1 MKKLLPLIVALKFF
15 SISLIGQSVVVA
27 PSYSSFSF
35 DEMATPLIIATEMHR
50 QAESQI
56 NNLKLYIVDVLSK
69 DIDERL
75 KNELNNEYSRLRRL
89 SENLNRNGI
98 SQSIINELRS
108 IYNDTNSHI
117 VSFNSRVEQ
126 RQREYERE
134 QRRIAEEQ
142 KRIAE
147 EQERQRK
154 IEESQPKVWSGTGF
168 ALNNG
173 YLVTN
178 WHVADEAQTIHV
190 YGVRGDFKK
199 KYIAEVVTRDKIN
212 DLAILKISGNGFP
225 GFGTV
230 PYIVKTSTAEVAED
244 VWVLGFPLTMIMGDE
259 IKYTDGRI
267 SALSGFDGDVSM
279 YQISAP
285 IQSGNSGGPV
295 FDDNGNVIGIA
306 CAGIDNRI
314 AQNANYAVKS
324 SYLKYLVETMRV
336 DNVLPTNSLMDNYA
350 LRKDKVKAIR
360 DFVFYIECSDM
371 GTTSDNTASTSIS
384 STPNTSQKQ
393 VSVNE
398 KQEAERLMQLSYE
411 KCRKNDFLGAYS
423 DIIESIKLYPTA
435 ESHFLRAGL
444 AQNFYF
450 DTDIDNVI
458 ESYKYCIEHE
468 YKLEESYY
476 GLAECFHAQ
485 CRYNEAI
492 DMCNKVLLENKKNI
506 SALYGRA
513 ICKMKNGD
521 DQSSIADY
529 MRAVKYEGIVDFDY
543 GTIYNNIA
551 DAYLRLGNL
560 DMAEKYI
567 KEALKRNHLEWYIW
581 GTEGELAY
589 KKGDYNRCIYSLN
602 NAITIDNKCADA
614 YYYRA
619 LAKVKIGN
627 HSGAYNDMEILNTI
641 DRPVPKWKF
650 DCVYN
655 EWEKQK
661 KEDSVKANTLKNS
674 IDMSKVDFENLTE
687 DEKIIS
693 CPKIISKSADI
704 SVKAVEF
711 NSEYTALH
719 FIVLFQEF
727 SGRKNYWVMKDAYII
742 DKYTSDTLFLL
753 KAENCSIW
761 PETTPAKNGET
772 EFVLYFPAI
781 NKNCK
786 EIDFVEPS
794 SNQNSKSWFAKG
806 IRVGE
811 TDGILSWEDVFVT
824 DEELAVQDMVYVKT
838 IKKKCAYGAKNSC
851 VNSIRK
857 EAAKE
862 NCRVVLITGVN
873 DAEWSTTLT
882 AKLYR

>member
-1 MKKLLPLIVALKFF
+1 MILKTWSLGLFAQSIVITPTYDPFSFSELAEPLI
-15 SISLIGQSVVVA
+15 
-27 PSYSSFSF
+27 
-35 DEMATPLIIATEMHR
+35 MATEMHR
-50 QAESQI
+50 QAENQI
-56 NNLKLYIVDVLSK
+56 NNLKIYIVDVLSK
-69 DIDERL
+69 DIDEKLRE
-75 KNELNNEYSRLRRL
+75 ELNYEYNQLKGLSNYLNE
-89 SENLNRNGI
+89 NGI
-98 SQSIINELRS
+98 SQKVLSSINT
-108 IYNDTNSHI
+108 IYNNIIEHI
-117 VSFNSRVEQ
+117 KNYNDRVAQ
-126 RQREYERE
+126 LQREYESA
-134 QRRIAEEQ
+134 IEEQ
-142 KRIAE
+142 KR
-147 EQERQRK
+147 QRQ
-154 IEESQPKVWSGTGF
+154 IEESQPKIWSGTGF
-168 ALNNG
+168 ALNND

-178 WHVADEAQTIHV
+178 WHVAEGAQIINV
-190 YGVRGDFKK
+190 YGIRGDFTK
-199 KYIAEVVTRDKIN
+199 KYKAEVVVKDKLT
-212 DLAILKISGNGFP
+212 DLAILKISDSDFS
-225 GFGTV
+225 GFGSV
-230 PYIVKTSTAEVAED
+230 PYKVVTNTADVAEEIF
-244 VWVLGFPLTMIMGDE
+244 VLGFPMTNIMRDE
-259 IKYTDGRI
+259 VKYTDGRI
-267 SALSGFDGDVSM
+267 SSLSGFDGDVSM

-285 IQSGNSGGPV
+285 IQPGNSGGPV
-295 FDDNGNVIGIA
+295 FDNNGNVIGVA

-529 MRAVKYEGIVDFDY
+529 MRAVKYEGIVDFDF

-661 KEDSVKANTLKNS
+661 KEDSVKTNILKNS
-674 IDMSKVDFENLTE
+674 IDMSMVDFENLAE
-687 DEKIIS
+687 DAKIILF
-693 CPKIISKSADI
+693 PKTSVSSNGI
-704 SVKAVEF
+704 SVKAVEIT
-711 NSEYTALH
+711 SEYTALH
-719 FIVLFQEF
+719 LVDIFTTASANNSYSIGQ
-727 SGRKNYWVMKDAYII
+727 DAYIV
-742 DKYTSDTLFLL
+742 DKSTSDTLFLL
-753 KAENCSIW
+753 KTENCPIMPQSAR
-761 PETTPAKNGET
+761 AKNGRV

-781 NKNCK
+781 DKNCK
-786 EIDFVEPS
+786 EIDFGEPD
-794 SNQNSKSWFAKG
+794 SNQGAKG
-806 IRVGE
+806 WYVR
-811 TDGILSWEDVFVT
+811 GISVVPIKGALTWEDVVVT
-824 DEELAVQDMVYVKT
+824 KDETIIQDMVYVKT
-838 IKKKCAYGAKNSC
+838 SQKTMPFVYEYSC
-851 VNSIRK
+851 VKSLRK
-857 EAAKE
+857 EAAQN
-862 NCRVVLITGVN
+862 NCRVILITYVRNGN
-873 DAEWSTTLT
+873 LSTSVQ
-882 AKLYR
+882 AKFYRLP